1 MVPDAGAL
9 VRATS
14 GLTVTA
20 ARALLAGPQGRLVL
34 LVASSDRPGE
44 NGQGTAAESSA
55 GFYEV
60 TEALER
66 LFPKVRM
73 FGVTPFAAY
82 GVAEFSEATSGLR
95 IDGGLV
101 EEAAEQPTHY
111 LALAGP
117 DDGVELGYALVQ
129 IPVEGEGPAASAAP
143 VAAAES
149 VDVADLRRRLAE
161 AEGKAEGVLRVSRAQ
176 TEEIEE
182 LRARL
187 RRASESRAELD
198 KEVDRLRKGLA
209 EADESVLDLTRRT
222 REEMAALAARIT
234 AGLRPGDG
242 AGGADDGPTARL
254 REEIRR
260 REEALAARESA
271 LSERD
276 ERIAGLE
283 ADRQDLQW
291 QVDAGAVTGAEPGLA
306 VRAPA
311 AEPGPPPAVLAPY
324 RLAAAA
330 HLQEVNQLREAL
342 AEQSTLVAELEDS
355 LSARDT
361 RLAALEAELGS
372 LRRHAAEIEQA
383 DRARRSRLAEVEG
396 TLLRLQ
402 RQAALAASQP
412 VEPGS
417 GNGAAAPPDFART
430 NQALAGQVTA
440 LEARLRE
447 ADQTRTQLEQR
458 YGDAVERLAAME
470 RALAE
475 HGDRA
480 AAATAAEAADVPRLE
495 SALREVSRLRE
506 ALERSEE
513 QLWETKGQLLLDRE
527 RMAVLEHELNN
538 AAAMP
543 AAASAEPTITEAAHQ
558 SIMKSVL
565 GELVELETSI
575 RQELDRLDS
584 VERMIDGWR
593 ADLAVD
599 ADTPFTGPNQ

>member
-1 MVPDAGAL
+1 
-9 VRATS
+9 
-14 GLTVTA
+14 
-20 ARALLAGPQGRLVL
+20 
-34 LVASSDRPGE
+34 
-44 NGQGTAAESSA
+44 
-55 GFYEV
+55 
-60 TEALER
+60 
-66 LFPKVRM
+66 
-73 FGVTPFAAY
+73 
-82 GVAEFSEATSGLR
+82 VAEFREPTSGLR
-95 IDGGLV
+95 IDGALV
-101 EEAAEQPTHY
+101 DESAEQPTHY

-117 DDGVELGYALVQ
+117 DDNAELGYALVQ
-129 IPVEGEGPAASAAP
+129 IPVEVKGDARPAVPVPAAPAPAPEAA
-143 VAAAES
+143 
-149 VDVADLRRRLAE
+149 DVVDLRRRLAE
-161 AEGKAEGVLRVSRAQ
+161 AEGRAEGVLRVSRAQ

-187 RRASESRAELD
+187 RRASESRADLD
-198 KEVDRLRKGLA
+198 REVERLRKGLA

-222 REEMAALAARIT
+222 REEMASLAARIT

-242 AGGADDGPTARL
+242 SGAGEDGPVARL

-291 QVDAGAVTGAEPGLA
+291 QVDAEGGAQPGVVA
-306 VRAPA
+306 RAQDTVPA
-311 AEPGPPPAVLAPY
+311 PPASPPGTLAPY

-330 HLQEVNQLREAL
+330 HLQEVNHLREAL

-355 LSARDT
+355 LSVRDARLQT
-361 RLAALEAELGS
+361 VEGELAS
-372 LRRHAAEIEQA
+372 LRKHAAEIEQA

-402 RQAALAASQP
+402 RQAALAASQAA
-412 VEPGS
+412 EPGS
-417 GNGAAAPPDFART
+417 GNGAAAAPDFDRT
-430 NQALAGQVTA
+430 NQVLAGQVTT
-440 LEARLRE
+440 LERRLRE
-447 ADQTRTQLEQR
+447 ADQTRAQIEQR

-475 HGDRA
+475 QNDRA
-480 AAATAAEAADVPRLE
+480 AAATAAEAADIPRLE

-527 RMAVLEHELNN
+527 RMAVMEHELNS
-538 AAAMP
+538 AAALP
-543 AAASAEPTITEAAHQ
+543 PVSGEPTITEAAHQ
-558 SIMKSVL
+558 SIMKSMLSEL
-565 GELVELETSI
+565 GELESSI
-575 RQELDRLDS
+575 RLELDRLDS

-599 ADTPFTGPNQ
+599 ADVPFTGGPNG